1 MDDSV
6 KRWAERWG
14 LLPEVVRRVSVT
26 LPDGTIFN
34 FDAYLRGQ
42 ADGTEWL
49 REKLERQVGMHS
61 FITTWLAHHKPYKRH
76 PERTLKSFAF
86 QEAESISR
94 EAKVTWCQC
103 NGQAVISLQHDG
115 IVVALAE
122 GSDPSTVALQ
132 LQTASEEALGYEMP
146 CTVKPPEL
154 PMGTT

>member
-1 MDDSV
+1 
-6 KRWAERWG
+6 
-14 LLPEVVRRVSVT
+14 
-26 LPDGTIFN
+26 
-34 FDAYLRGQ
+34 
-42 ADGTEWL
+42 
-49 REKLERQVGMHS
+49 MHS

-146 CTVKPPEL
+146 CTVVHCEAARIAHGYNPTSSEDQGRCGNSQHHYRSDAVTDAAITKS
-154 PMGTT
+154 

>member
-1 MDDSV
+1 MVWEHSSFQQSRDEQRTRVKALFASIDMDGSV

-61 FITTWLAHHKPYKRH
+61 FITTWLAHHKPYK
-76 PERTLKSFAF
+76 
-86 QEAESISR
+86 
-94 EAKVTWCQC
+94 
-103 NGQAVISLQHDG
+103 
-115 IVVALAE
+115 
-122 GSDPSTVALQ
+122 
-132 LQTASEEALGYEMP
+132 
-146 CTVKPPEL
+146 
-154 PMGTT
+154 